1 MKPVSQ
7 RVMRLQ
13 VLDRGARAE
22 RVWILDKNEF
32 AWDIVGLHVFSFRVW
47 KFSIKLGQPLI
58 YETFAMGHGF
68 SLTPKPPTC
77 VITFKAPKVD
87 RIKL

>member
-13 VLDRGARAE
+13 VLDRGALAE
-22 RVWILDKNEF
+22 RVWILDENEF
-32 AWDIVGLHVFSFRVW
+32 VWDIVGLHVFSFRVW
-47 KFSIKLGQPLI
+47 KCSIKLGQPLI

-68 SLTPKPPTC
+68 SLKLKPRLC
-77 VITFKAPKVD
+77 VLTNSAES
-87 RIKL
+87 